1 MVDIICRRDCEE
13 VILMQMDGISTSTLV
28 NIPGQTPIQHS
39 PDPGPR
45 PGIKMPGQKS
55 QGQTTTS
62 EKSYPDERKVTEEE
76 VINLIEKA
84 NNDFVAYDR
93 RFEFSIHD
101 VTRQIMVK
109 VIDATTDE
117 VIREL
122 PPEKVLD
129 LVASLWEAAGIIVDK
144 KI

>member
-1 MVDIICRRDCEE
+1 
-13 VILMQMDGISTSTLV
+13 MQMDGISTATLAS
-28 NIPGQTPIQHS
+28 IPGQTSVGHS
-39 PDPGPR
+39 GT
-45 PGIKMPGQKS
+45 GEKVEIKMPQQK
-55 QGQTTTS
+55 QQTQQQP
-62 EKSYPDERKVTEEE
+62 YPQDRKVTEGD
-76 VINLIEKA
+76 VIDLIEKA
-84 NNDFVAYDR
+84 NKDFVAYDR

-109 VIDATTDE
+109 IIDVTTDE

>member
-1 MVDIICRRDCEE
+1 
-13 VILMQMDGISTSTLV
+13 MQMDGISTTAV
-28 NIPGQTPIQHS
+28 ANIPSQAPVQHS
-39 PDPGPR
+39 GGVSSTETR
-45 PGIKMPGQKS
+45 PEIKMPGQRP
-55 QGQTTTS
+55 QGQTQKS
-62 EKSYPDERKVTEEE
+62 EKTYPEERRVTQEE
-76 VINLIEKA
+76 VIDLIEKA
-84 NNDFVAYDR
+84 NNTFVAYDR

-109 VIDATTDE
+109 VIDVTTDE